1 MDKAL
6 TRRQFIKSAAAVTAG
21 AAALNM
27 LGPAAGLAEEKAAG
41 TASSA
46 WAGGAAN
53 LRMVTEDL
61 VYLGV
66 DDRRLALFEN
76 IYPIPRGVSYN
87 SYLLLDEK
95 TVLFDTVD
103 KAAASEFFA
112 NLNQALAGRKL
123 DFFVVNHMEPDHAA
137 GIGEILSRYPEA
149 QLVCSKT
156 AVPMIQQFFGI
167 DVSARGRAVEE
178 MESLSTGKHQLVF
191 VMAPMVHW
199 PEAMMT
205 YDATD
210 KILFSADAFG
220 TFGALD
226 GNLFADEVNFK
237 TEWLP
242 DARRYYTNIVG
253 MYGPQVQDVLKKA
266 GTIDIRMLC
275 PLHGP
280 IWREDL
286 GWFLEKYDK
295 WSSYTPEEDAVM
307 VAYGSIYGNTKK
319 AAEILARRLSE
330 GGVRNVAVH
339 DASKTHASELV
350 AEGFRCSHLVLAS
363 ATYNMEAFTPMKHL
377 VQDLAYHGLRN
388 RRVSLIENGS
398 WAPNAAAKMRESLSA
413 MQEITPVGNTVT
425 FKSAPD
431 GEAVRALEALADAIA
446 ADLGKAPAAEAP
458 AAAAAQGAA
467 KWKCTVCGYIYEG
480 ETLPADFKC
489 PVCGVGP
496 DKFEK
501 AE

>member
-6 TRRQFIKSAAAVTAG
+6 TRREFLKSAAVVTAG
-21 AAALNM
+21 AAAMGM
-27 LGPAAGLAEEKAAG
+27 LGPAAGLAEDQAH
-41 TASSA
+41 TPASAA

-61 VYLGV
+61 VYLGA

-103 KAAASEFFA
+103 KAVASEFFA

-123 DFFVVNHMEPDHAA
+123 DYFVVNHMEPDHAA

-149 QLVCSKT
+149 HLLCSKT
-156 AVPMIQQFFGI
+156 AAPMIQNFFGI
-167 DVSARGRAVEE
+167 DVAARGHAVEE

-266 GTIDIRMLC
+266 GTIDIQMLC

-295 WSSYTPEEDAVM
+295 WSSYTPEEEAVV

-330 GGVRNVAVH
+330 GGVRNVAVY
-339 DASKTHASELV
+339 DASKTHPSELV
-350 AEGFRCSHLVLAS
+350 AEAFRVSHLVLAS
-363 ATYNMEAFTPMKHL
+363 ATYNMEAFTPMKNM
-377 VQDLAYHGLRN
+377 VQDLAFHGLRN
-388 RRVSLIENGS
+388 RKVAMVENGS
-398 WAPNAAAKMRESLSA
+398 WAPNAAARLGETLGKMKD
-413 MQEITPVGNTVT
+413 ITMLGDTVT
-425 FKSAPD
+425 IKSAPNGD
-431 GEAVRALEALADAIA
+431 TVKALEALADAIA
-446 ADLGKAPAAEAP
+446 ADLGKAPAAEAAAP
-458 AAAAAQGAA
+458 AAASTVQ
-467 KWKCTVCGYIYEG
+467 WKCTVCGYIYEG
-480 ETLPADFKC
+480 DPLPADFKC
-489 PVCGVGP
+489 PVCGVGA

-501 AE
+501 IG

>member
-6 TRRQFIKSAAAVTAG
+6 TRRQFLKTAAAATAG
-21 AAALNM
+21 AAAMNV
-27 LGPAAGLAEEKAAG
+27 LGRMPGAMAEEKAAQP
-41 TASSA
+41 AP

-53 LRMVTEDL
+53 LRRVTEDL
-61 VYLGV
+61 VYLGA

-103 KAAASEFFA
+103 KAAAGEFFA
-112 NLNQALAGRKL
+112 NLRQALAGRKL
-123 DFFVVNHMEPDHAA
+123 DYFVVNHMEPDHAA
-137 GIGEILSRYPEA
+137 GIGEVLSRYPEA
-149 QLVCSKT
+149 QLICSKT

-167 DVSARGRAVEE
+167 DVSARGRAVGE
-178 MESLSTGKHQLVF
+178 MESLSAGKHQLVF

-199 PEAMMT
+199 PEAMMS

-253 MYGPQVQDVLKKA
+253 MYGPQVQEVLKKA

-280 IWREDL
+280 VWREDL

-295 WSSYTPEEDAVM
+295 WSSYTPEEDAVV

-330 GGVRNVAVH
+330 NGVRNVAVY
-339 DASKTHASELV
+339 DASKTHPSELV
-350 AEGFRCSHLVLAS
+350 AEAFRASHLVLAS
-363 ATYNMEAFTPMKHL
+363 ATYNMEAFTPMKNL
-377 VQDLAYHGLRN
+377 AQDLAYHGLRN

-398 WAPNAAAKMRESLSA
+398 WAPNAANKLRETLSR
-413 MQEITPVGNTVT
+413 MQEITPVGSTVT
-425 FKSAPD
+425 FKSTPD
-431 GEAVRALEALADAIA
+431 GETVKALEALADAIA
-446 ADLGKAPAAEAP
+446 ADMGKAPAAEAP
-458 AAAAAQGAA
+458 AEAAPQGAA

-480 ETLPADFKC
+480 EALPEDFKC

>member
-1 MDKAL
+1 MEKSL
-6 TRRQFIKSAAAVTAG
+6 TRRQFIKSAAAATAG
-21 AAALNM
+21 AAAMGVLS
-27 LGPAAGLAEEKAAG
+27 PAMGLAEEKAASP
-41 TASSA
+41 AP

-61 VYLGV
+61 VYLGA

-103 KAAASEFFA
+103 KAVASEFFA

-137 GIGEILSRYPEA
+137 GIGEVLSRYPEA
-149 QLVCSKT
+149 KLICSKT

-167 DVSARGRAVEE
+167 DVSARGHAVEE
-178 MESLSTGKHQLVF
+178 MESLTTGKHQLVF

-220 TFGALD
+220 TFGALN

-253 MYGPQVQDVLKKA
+253 MYGPQVQNVLKKA
-266 GTIDIRMLC
+266 GAIDIQMLC

-295 WSSYTPEEDAVM
+295 WSSYTPEEEAVM

-330 GGVRNVAVH
+330 GGVKNVAVY
-339 DASKTHASELV
+339 DASKTHPSELV

-363 ATYNMEAFTPMKHL
+363 ATYNMEAFTPMKNL
-377 VQDLAYHGLRN
+377 VQDLAFHGLRG
-388 RRVSLIENGS
+388 RKVALVENGS
-398 WAPNAAAKMRESLSA
+398 WAPNAAAKLSETLGK
-413 MQEITPVGNTVT
+413 MKDITMLGDTVT
-425 FKSAPD
+425 IKSAPND
-431 GEAVRALEALADAIA
+431 ETIKALEALADIIA
-446 ADLGKAPAAEAP
+446 ADLGKTPDVAPAATAAP
-458 AAAAAQGAA
+458 AAGTT
-467 KWKCTVCGYIYEG
+467 KWKCTVCGFIYEG
-480 ETLPADFKC
+480 ETLPPDYKC

-496 DKFEK
+496 DKFVKVE
-501 AE
+501 